1 MKLTERLRLIELDSL
16 LRPVRVMILRDY
28 VLTLPEGKLS
38 VKKGDEVEVPRWMV
52 QTLMSRGVAKPKDVV
67 DVNYINS
74 YHYKERRTSAITQ
87 LSQLPQDFYVAV
99 GEYLRRLDE
108 EIRAQPSHMLINDR
122 DVSEK
127 SLLELSQLR
136 LNKIMRLAQTDTEE
150 DVLGNMTP
158 EEALVYSVIRETVN
172 SWRKYIQ
179 SLIGGGAQ

>member
-1 MKLTERLRLIELDSL
+1 
-16 LRPVRVMILRDY
+16 
-28 VLTLPEGKLS
+28 
-38 VKKGDEVEVPRWMV
+38 
-52 QTLMSRGVAKPKDVV
+52 
-67 DVNYINS
+67 
-74 YHYKERRTSAITQ
+74 
-87 LSQLPQDFYVAV
+87 
-99 GEYLRRLDE
+99 
-108 EIRAQPSHMLINDR
+108 MLINDR